1 MKTRALRS
9 ACDLTSFPLKRESR
23 VFEKGQSL
31 PPGQAGFRVALRLA
45 GMTTRSVDLRSSAI
59 AQFLHREF

>member
-1 MKTRALRS
+1 MRPDVIPAKAGIQG
-9 ACDLTSFPLKRESR
+9 FQ
-23 VFEKGQSL
+23 KGQSL
-31 PPGQAGFRVALRLA
+31 PPGQAGFRLALRLA